1 MTYDQFKTVLYKF
14 DEAVLDTSVVES
26 MVKFVPPAEMV
37 SHSWTKGKIKAYL
50 YRIRF

>member
-37 SHSWTKGKIKAYL
+37 SHS
-50 YRIRF
+50 